1 MVEVKRN
8 KNSLHINISSE
19 IALVDKI
26 LCECNRYFELSG
38 ISEPSALDVVLRELL
53 VNAIKHG
60 NRNEASKLVKCSI
73 SYVGE
78 LVFDIVVEDEGE
90 GFDYGKLRMLPQAD
104 PRRIGKRGFILIKAL
119 SDKIEFNEIGNRIT
133 VRVRGGLAN
142 PDDINE
148 HYFEKDKKLYEQ
160 R

>member
-1 MVEVKRN
+1 MGR
-8 KNSLHINISSE
+8 
-19 IALVDKI
+19 AL
-26 LCECNRYFELSG
+26 FW
-38 ISEPSALDVVLRELL
+38 
-53 VNAIKHG
+53 
-60 NRNEASKLVKCSI
+60 
-73 SYVGE
+73 
-78 LVFDIVVEDEGE
+78 E